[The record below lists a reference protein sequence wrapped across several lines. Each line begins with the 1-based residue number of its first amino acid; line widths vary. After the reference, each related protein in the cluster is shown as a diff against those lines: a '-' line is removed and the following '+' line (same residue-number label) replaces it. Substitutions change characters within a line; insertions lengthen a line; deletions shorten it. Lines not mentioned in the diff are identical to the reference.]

1 MRADRL
7 LSLLVLLQSR
17 TSMTAREIAQA
28 FEVSLRTVYR
38 DMDALQRVGVPIIAT
53 AGPNGGYSVLPGYRS
68 VLAGFSS
75 DEIGA
80 LMAAASAAD
89 LHELGMAEMLNTA
102 ILKLAA
108 YRRDQGRMVAI
119 SPERV
124 LLDGTPWED
133 SDRSAVLGT
142 VMEAISTQRVIAVE
156 MATIPYGGTRFRLR
170 VQPIGIVHKGARWHL
185 VYRTRAYRVV
195 GLGDIRSITPTDTRF
210 AVDPAFDLKV
220 FWTEWCEVAAR
231 DRHRFSVTLALQPD
245 SATAVRAYLAG
256 ASARVLSGPTPPAAV
271 GSTRGAEV
279 NVTARFSSFED
290 ARVAVLG
297 LGGAA
302 RVVSPDALRLS
313 VIDFAGQAQAANRVM
328 ADEVVRGQHGS
339 VSH

>member
-170 VQPIGIVHKGARWHL
+170 VQPIGIVH
-185 VYRTRAYRVV
+185 
-195 GLGDIRSITPTDTRF
+195 
-210 AVDPAFDLKV
+210 
-220 FWTEWCEVAAR
+220 
-231 DRHRFSVTLALQPD
+231 
-245 SATAVRAYLAG
+245 
-256 ASARVLSGPTPPAAV
+256 
-271 GSTRGAEV
+271 
-279 NVTARFSSFED
+279 
-290 ARVAVLG
+290 
-297 LGGAA
+297 
-302 RVVSPDALRLS
+302 
-313 VIDFAGQAQAANRVM
+313 
-328 ADEVVRGQHGS
+328 
-339 VSH
+339 